1 MEEDKILASVHDGI
15 GSVVINNPEKHN
27 AFSIEMS
34 LAAADVIERF
44 GSDASVRVIVISG
57 AGERS
62 FVSGGDISK
71 FEQSRATPEQV
82 ADYARKQARFRE
94 VLRGVA
100 KPTIAKIRGYC
111 LGGGL
116 TIALNCDLRF
126 CAQDAQFGVPAARL
140 GLPYGIDPIT
150 QIVRIV
156 GPAVAKDIMFSGR
169 RLDAGEALRVGLVN
183 AVLPGADLDDHVEKY
198 AAMLV
203 RNAPLTIVASKRII
217 DEAVKD
223 TDQRDLTSCDE
234 AVSKCFGSEDYVEG
248 RRAFM
253 EKRRPVFTG
262 R

>member
-1 MEEDKILASVHDGI
+1 MDDEKILATVHEGI
-15 GSVVINNPEKHN
+15 GSLVINNPEKHN

-34 LAAADVIERF
+34 LAAADAIERF
-44 GSDASVRVIVISG
+44 GGDESVRVIVISG

-126 CAQDAQFGVPAARL
+126 CAEDAQFCVPAARL

-169 RLDAGEALRVGLVN
+169 RLDAREALRVGLVN
-183 AVLPGADLDDHVEKY
+183 AVLPSADLDMHVEKY
-198 AAMLV
+198 ATMLV

-223 TDQRDLTSCDE
+223 AELRDLANCED
-234 AVSKCFGSEDYVEG
+234 AVAKCFGSQDYIEG

-262 R
+262 T

>member
-1 MEEDKILASVHDGI
+1 MDDEKILASVHEGI
-15 GSVVINNPEKHN
+15 GSLVINNPEKHN

-44 GSDASVRVIVISG
+44 GSDDSVRVIVISG

-94 VLRGVA
+94 VLRGVD

-126 CAQDAQFGVPAARL
+126 CAEDAQFGVPAARL

-169 RLDAGEALRVGLVN
+169 RLDAREALRVGLVN
-183 AVLPGADLDDHVEKY
+183 AVLPSADLDMHVEKY
-198 AAMLV
+198 ATMLV

-223 TDQRDLTSCDE
+223 AELRDFTNCED
-234 AVSKCFGSEDYVEG
+234 AVAKCFGSQDYIEG

-253 EKRRPVFTG
+253 EKRRPIFTG
-262 R
+262 T

>member
-1 MEEDKILASVHDGI
+1 MDEDKISSSKLDGI
-15 GSVVINNPEKHN
+15 GSLVINNPEKRN

-34 LAAADVIERF
+34 LIAADVV
-44 GSDASVRVIVISG
+44 DAFAADPEVRVIVISG
-57 AGERS
+57 AGDKS

-71 FEQSRATPEQV
+71 FERARATPEQV
-82 ADYARKQARFRE
+82 AEYARKQAHFRN
-94 VLRGVA
+94 VLRGVG

-116 TIALNCDLRF
+116 TIALNCDIRI

-140 GLPYGIDPIT
+140 GLGYGVDPIT
-150 QIVRIV
+150 QLVRIV
-156 GPAVAKDIMFSGR
+156 GPAVAKDIMFTGR
-169 RLDAGEALRVGLVN
+169 RFNASDALRVGLVN
-183 AVLPGADLDDHVEKY
+183 QVVSGDELDAHVAKY
-198 AAMLV
+198 AATLAS
-203 RNAPLTIVASKRII
+203 NAPLSMLASKRII

-223 TDQRDLTSCDE
+223 ADQRDTALCE
-234 AVSKCFGSEDYVEG
+234 QAVADCFGSQDYVEG

>member
-1 MEEDKILASVHDGI
+1 MDEDRILASVREGI
-15 GSVVINNPEKHN
+15 GSLVINNPEKHN

-34 LAAADVIERF
+34 LAAADVIESF
-44 GSDASVRVIVISG
+44 GRDDAVRVIIVSG

-71 FEQSRATPEQV
+71 FEQSRATPGQV

-94 VLRGVA
+94 VLRGVE

-126 CAQDAQFGVPAARL
+126 CAEDALFGVPAARL

-150 QIVRIV
+150 QIVRVV

-169 RLDAGEALRVGLVN
+169 RLDAQEALRVGLVN
-183 AVLPGADLDDHVEKY
+183 SVLPAAELDAHVDRY
-198 AAMLV
+198 ATMLV

-223 TDQRDLTSCDE
+223 AHQRDLAGGE
-234 AVSKCFGSEDYVEG
+234 AAVSKCFDSQDYVEG

-253 EKRRPVFTG
+253 EKRRPYFTG
-262 R
+262 K

>member
-1 MEEDKILASVHDGI
+1 MDDNKILVSVHEGVA
-15 GSVVINNPEKHN
+15 SLVINNPEKHN

-34 LAAADVIERF
+34 LAAADAIERL
-44 GSDASVRVIVISG
+44 STDSSVRVIVISG

-94 VLRGVA
+94 VLRGVG
-100 KPTIAKIRGYC
+100 KPTIARIRGYC

-126 CAQDAQFGVPAARL
+126 CSEDAQFGVPAARL

-169 RLDAGEALRVGLVN
+169 RLDAHEALRVGLVN
-183 AVLPGADLDDHVEKY
+183 QVLSAGDLDAHVEKY

-203 RNAPLTIVASKRII
+203 RNAPLTIIASKRII

-223 TDQRDLTSCDE
+223 AGVRNAELCEE
-234 AVSKCFGSEDYVEG
+234 AVAKCFASQDYVEG

-262 R
+262 Q

>member
-1 MEEDKILASVHDGI
+1 MDEDKVLASKRDGI
-15 GSVVINNPEKHN
+15 GSLVINNPEKRN

-34 LAAADVIERF
+34 LVAADIVAAF
-44 GSDASVRVIVISG
+44 GSDPDVRVIVISG
-57 AGERS
+57 AGDKA

-71 FEQSRATPEQV
+71 FERARATPEQV
-82 ADYARKQARFRE
+82 AEYSRKQARFRD
-94 VLRGVA
+94 VLRGVG

-116 TIALNCDLRF
+116 TIALNCDIRI
-126 CAQDAQFGVPAARL
+126 CSEDAQFSVPASRL
-140 GLPYGIDPIT
+140 GLGYGVDPIT
-150 QIVRIV
+150 QLVRIV

-169 RLDAGEALRVGLVN
+169 RFNAQEALRVGLVN
-183 AVLPGADLDDHVEKY
+183 QVVPVAELDAHVDRY
-198 AAMLV
+198 AAMLSA
-203 RNAPLTIVASKRII
+203 NAPLSVLASKRII

-223 TDQRDLTSCDE
+223 ESARDAALCERLIAD
-234 AVSKCFGSEDYVEG
+234 CFASQDYVEG

>member
-1 MEEDKILASVHDGI
+1 MDEDKILVSVSEGI
-15 GSVVINNPEKHN
+15 GSLVINNPEKHN

-34 LAAADVIERF
+34 LAAADAIERF
-44 GSDASVRVIVISG
+44 STDSSVRVIVISG

-71 FEQSRATPEQV
+71 FEQSRATPDQV
-82 ADYARKQARFRE
+82 ADYARKQARFRD
-94 VLRGVA
+94 VLRGVG
-100 KPTIAKIRGYC
+100 KPTVAKIRGYC

-126 CAQDAQFGVPAARL
+126 CADDAQFGVPAARL

-169 RLDAGEALRVGLVN
+169 RLDAAEALRVGLVN
-183 AVLPGADLDDHVEKY
+183 QVLPARELDAFVGKY
-198 AAMLV
+198 ASTLV
-203 RNAPLTIVASKRII
+203 KNAPLTIVASKRII

-223 TDQRDLTSCDE
+223 AAMRDAARCEE
-234 AVSKCFGSEDYVEG
+234 AVDACFRSEDYIEG

-253 EKRRPVFTG
+253 EKRRPTFTG
-262 R
+262 K

>member
-1 MEEDKILASVHDGI
+1 MDEDKILSSKQDGI
-15 GSVVINNPEKHN
+15 GSLVINNAEKRN

-34 LAAADVIERF
+34 LIAADVVAGF
-44 GSDASVRVIVISG
+44 AADPDVRVIVISG
-57 AGERS
+57 AGDKS

-71 FEQSRATPEQV
+71 FERARATPEQV
-82 ADYARKQARFRE
+82 AEYARKQAHFRDA
-94 VLRGVA
+94 LRGLG
-100 KPTIAKIRGYC
+100 KPTLAKIRGYC

-126 CAQDAQFGVPAARL
+126 CSEDAQFGVPAARL
-140 GLPYGIDPIT
+140 GLGYGIDPIT
-150 QIVRIV
+150 QLVRIV

-169 RLDAGEALRVGLVN
+169 RLNASDALRTGLVN
-183 AVLPGADLDDHVEKY
+183 QVVPAADLDAHVAKY
-198 AAMLV
+198 AAALAA
-203 RNAPLTIVASKRII
+203 NAPLSMLASKRII

-223 TDQRDLTSCDE
+223 AELRDAALCDKLV
-234 AVSKCFGSEDYVEG
+234 ADCFASQDYVEG